1 MRIGFQVD
9 SCECN
14 KPDWMRIPCE
24 YIYRPLYISLY
35 IEALGLVVQLAPPCF
50 LFCAAVSQELIYAVL
65 YHLAIG
71 LSHYVQR

>member
-1 MRIGFQVD
+1 MHNRCALDFKWIHVNATNRTGCAFHV
-9 SCECN
+9 N
-14 KPDWMRIPCE
+14 GP
-24 YIYRPLYISLY
+24 IYRGFRSRR
-35 IEALGLVVQLAPPCF
+35 VVQLAPPCF